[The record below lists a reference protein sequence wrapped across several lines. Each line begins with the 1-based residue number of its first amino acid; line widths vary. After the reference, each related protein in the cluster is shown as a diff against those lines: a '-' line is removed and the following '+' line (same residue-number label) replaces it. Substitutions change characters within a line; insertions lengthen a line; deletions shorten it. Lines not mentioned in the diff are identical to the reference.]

1 MPANPGLLGSSLY
14 QLAWTIFLIPHRT
27 HPPVAPIDPIWLPTG
42 IRRKSE
48 KIDNN
53 GAHSK
58 GQRYDS
64 FAKKH
69 HPTITLLLEEN
80 ARSVPCFAGL
90 ISRTLFLT
98 VRSGSCQS
106 YCQFLDHMVYFMGI
120 TKPFPCHIQDPVQ
133 TQVLPS
139 PRQFASENGA
149 RFWGDSW
156 I

>member
-53 GAHSK
+53 GALDK
-58 GQRYDS
+58 GQRHDS
-64 FAKKH
+64 SARQY
-69 HPTITLLLEEN
+69 HPTITLLQEEN
-80 ARSVPCFAGL
+80 ARSVRCFAGL

-106 YCQFLDHMVYFMGI
+106 YCQFLDHMVYFMGS
-120 TKPFPCHIQDPVQ
+120 TKPFSCHSSHPAQ
-133 TQVLPS
+133 TQVLPWTG
-139 PRQFASENGA
+139 RQTRSNGA
-149 RFWGDSW
+149 RFWGAGRE
-156 I
+156 